1 MIERHGGDFDG
12 LIGFV
17 GAESIGDVPMRDFLT
32 HVNTS
37 HPDLSLA
44 DFVAALS
51 GELSTEWQRHLLDL
65 CLWVFVAGYEEGE
78 ARFWW
83 SCNGELSPNGR
94 YVDIGP
100 CFRAVDDLDKH
111 AIPCYQREHAYATRE
126 EVLANVNLFFRNGA
140 LVPAAPILD
149 RYTAMIG
156 DIYRGGFPGFGP
168 ISTLNDYVYL
178 VRMRQ
183 EFAKRPFNP
192 SKGIYRAT
200 RPPIGGEVFVRS
212 VDPSG
217 TLANHGK
224 PRVQC

>member
-156 DIYRGGFPGFGP
+156 DIPRRLPRLPANQHTQRLRLPRPDATG
-168 ISTLNDYVYL
+168 
-178 VRMRQ
+178 VR
-183 EFAKRPFNP
+183 E
-192 SKGIYRAT
+192 AT
-200 RPPIGGEVFVRS
+200 VRS
-212 VDPSG
+212 EQGHLSRHSPAD
-217 TLANHGK
+217 
-224 PRVQC
+224 RR